1 MARKITL
8 EIPSNQG
15 QLLRKM
21 PPITTGSLRM
31 QIWPHRNGRHLLS
44 NKGPIKVLRCKHWRY
59 MKRRLEQFAKANS
72 RMGEGDL
79 SARLIWR
86 EGNRKDVVDEPE
98 NELWAEGGT
107 WRVWCA
113 S

>member
-1 MARKITL
+1 
-8 EIPSNQG
+8 
-15 QLLRKM
+15 
-21 PPITTGSLRM
+21 M
-31 QIWPHRNGRHLLS
+31 QIWLGRNGWHMR
-44 NKGPIKVLRCKHWRY
+44 GPIKVLRGKHWRY
-59 MKRRLEQFAKANS
+59 MKRRLEQFAKAMS
-72 RMGEGDL
+72 KWQGGEADL